1 MPDAGRPKS
10 PLTLSAAERT
20 ALTDLATG
28 PTTSEAMRLRARIV
42 LTCAEGHS
50 NKDVADALTVTPG
63 TVGKWRRRFLRMGMA
78 GLDDGMRSGRP
89 RMVDRVRLGALPAG
103 SMADTGQ
110 STQRSTQR
118 PGGDGRGVLSGSL
131 ADAAELVG
139 ELDWATAL
147 PADRQP
153 STRQVAAAYGVSQS
167 TVARRR
173 REEQHHYRTGGGLA
187 LRSTQPP
194 PPPANDT
201 ELLSDRV
208 YEAIRGWILSGELAP
223 GMRVVESEI
232 ARVLGTSQT
241 PAREAVRRLAH
252 EGLVTYRPR
261 LGNFVT
267 EISQVEAREAREVR
281 VLLET
286 AAARRATGHVPEEEL
301 QLLRIE
307 VARMIEAAEHH
318 DIGAFRE
325 ADLRFHRQVLAVSGN
340 SMLLRVW
347 RALEPALWSLQVVS
361 NAMYAGDWGLMARR
375 HHDLVD
381 VLGANDPEDAARLFS
396 AHARGESSITRPAA
410 RHD

>member
-10 PLTLSAAERT
+10 PLTLSVAERT
-20 ALTDLATG
+20 ALSQLAAAPRTTD
-28 PTTSEAMRLRARIV
+28 AMRLRARIV
-42 LTCAEGHS
+42 LASAEGRS
-50 NKDVADALTVTPG
+50 NKAVADLLEVTPG

-89 RMVDRVRLGALPAG
+89 RMVDRVRLGAG
-103 SMADTGQ
+103 SMAD
-110 STQRSTQR
+110 
-118 PGGDGRGVLSGSL
+118 SGHR
-131 ADAAELVG
+131 A
-139 ELDWATAL
+139 
-147 PADRQP
+147 
-153 STRQVAAAYGVSQS
+153 STRELAATYGVSQS
-167 TVARRR
+167 TVSRRR
-173 REEQHHYRTGGGLA
+173 REESQHYRSGAGIVLDSRPG
-187 LRSTQPP
+187 PP
-194 PPPANDT
+194 VAGDT

-281 VLLET
+281 VLLES
-286 AAARRATGHVPEEEL
+286 AAARRATGHVPPEEL
-301 QLLRIE
+301 DLLRIE
-307 VARMIEAAEHH
+307 VQRMIEAAGHH

-325 ADLRFHRQVLAVSGN
+325 SDLRFHRQVLATSGN

-347 RALEPALWSLQVVS
+347 RTLEPALWSLQVVS

-375 HHDLVD
+375 HLDLIE
-381 VLGANDPEDAARLFS
+381 VLNGTDPEDSARLFA
-396 AHARGESSITRPAA
+396 AHARGESSITRPAGH
-410 RHD
+410 HD

>member
-20 ALTDLATG
+20 ALSQLAAA
-28 PTTSEAMRLRARIV
+28 PRTSDAMRLRARIV
-42 LTCAEGHS
+42 LASAEGRS
-50 NKDVADALTVTPG
+50 NKAVADLLEVTPG

-89 RMVDRVRLGALPAG
+89 RMVDRVQLGAMSATGPAA
-103 SMADTGQ
+103 SMAD
-110 STQRSTQR
+110 
-118 PGGDGRGVLSGSL
+118 SGH
-131 ADAAELVG
+131 
-139 ELDWATAL
+139 
-147 PADRQP
+147 RP
-153 STRQVAAAYGVSQS
+153 STRELAATYGVSQS

-173 REEQHHYRTGGGLA
+173 REEIQHH
-187 LRSTQPP
+187 RSGAGIVLDSGR
-194 PPPANDT
+194 PAAPVAGDP

-281 VLLET
+281 VLLES
-286 AAARRATGHVPEEEL
+286 AAARRATGHVPTEEL
-301 QLLRIE
+301 DLLRIE
-307 VARMIEAAEHH
+307 VQRMSEAAQHH

-325 ADLRFHRQVLAVSGN
+325 ADLRFHRQVLATSGN
-340 SMLLRVW
+340 SMLLKVW
-347 RALEPALWSLQVVS
+347 RTLEPALWSLQVVS
-361 NAMYAGDWGLMARR
+361 NAMYAGDRGLMARR
-375 HHDLVD
+375 QVDLIE
-381 VLGANDPEDAARLFS
+381 VLAGTDPEDSARLFA

-410 RHD
+410 HHD

>member
-10 PLTLSAAERT
+10 PLSLSAAERA
-20 ALTDLATG
+20 ALNHLATG
-28 PTTSEAMRLRARIV
+28 TAASPAMRQRARIV
-42 LTCAEGHS
+42 LVCAEGRS
-50 NKDVADALTVTPG
+50 NKDVADALAVTPG

-89 RMVDRVRLGALPAG
+89 RMVDRVRLGAVTAG
-103 SMADTGQ
+103 SMAGSGQAAQPTGR
-110 STQRSTQR
+110 SAADGSSARPRARSTDQ
-118 PGGDGRGVLSGSL
+118 GIGDE
-131 ADAAELVG
+131 ADER
-139 ELDWATAL
+139 L
-147 PADRQP
+147 PP
-153 STRQVAAAYGVSQS
+153 TREVAAAYGVSQS
-167 TVARRR
+167 TVVRRR
-173 REEQHHYRTGGGLA
+173 REERLGYRSGGGLA
-187 LRSTQPP
+187 LRSTQPV
-194 PPPANDT
+194 PAQTTEN
-201 ELLSDRV
+201 ELLSERV

-252 EGLVTYRPR
+252 EGLVTYQPR

-281 VLLET
+281 VLLES
-286 AAARRATGHVPEEEL
+286 AAARRATGRVPEHEL
-301 QLLRIE
+301 DLLRTE
-307 VARMIEAAEHH
+307 VRLMTEAAEHH

-325 ADLRFHRQVLAVSGN
+325 ADLRFHRQVLATSGN

-347 RALEPALWSLQVVS
+347 RTLEPALWSLQVVS

-375 HHDLVD
+375 HLDLV
-381 VLGANDPEDAARLFS
+381 LALAGNDPEDAVRLFA
-396 AHARGESSITRPAA
+396 AHARGESSITRPAV

>member
-10 PLTLSAAERT
+10 PLTLSPAEHAA
-20 ALTDLATG
+20 LSHLAAGNGTH
-28 PTTSEAMRLRARIV
+28 PAMRLRARIV
-42 LTCAEGHS
+42 LACAEGQS
-50 NKDVADALTVTPG
+50 NKDVADLLTVTPG

-89 RMVDRVRLGALPAG
+89 RMVDRVRLGAAGAG
-103 SMADTGQ
+103 SMAE
-110 STQRSTQR
+110 
-118 PGGDGRGVLSGSL
+118 SGHPL
-131 ADAAELVG
+131 
-139 ELDWATAL
+139 
-147 PADRQP
+147 
-153 STRQVAAAYGVSQS
+153 STREVAAAHGASQS

-173 REEQHHYRTGGGLA
+173 REEIHRHRTGGGLA
-187 LRSTQPP
+187 LRAAQPAPP
-194 PPPANDT
+194 PSTDT

-223 GMRVVESEI
+223 GVRVVESEI

-281 VLLET
+281 VLLES
-286 AAARRATGHVPEEEL
+286 AAARRATGHVPPEEL
-301 QLLRIE
+301 DLLRIE
-307 VARMIEAAEHH
+307 VRRMTEAAEHH

-325 ADLRFHRQVLAVSGN
+325 ADLRFHRQVLATSGN
-340 SMLLRVW
+340 SMLLKVW
-347 RALEPALWSLQVVS
+347 RTLEPALWNLQVVS

-375 HHDLVD
+375 HIDLVE
-381 VLGANDPEDAARLFS
+381 VLAGTDPEDAARLFS
-396 AHARGESSITRPAA
+396 AHARGESSITRPAS

>member
-10 PLTLSAAERT
+10 PLTLSVAERT
-20 ALTDLATG
+20 ALSQLAG
-28 PTTSEAMRLRARIV
+28 APRTSPAMRLRARIV
-42 LTCAEGHS
+42 LASAEGRS
-50 NKDVADALTVTPG
+50 NKAVADLLEVTPG

-89 RMVDRVRLGALPAG
+89 RMVDRVQLGAISAIGAG
-103 SMADTGQ
+103 TSMAD
-110 STQRSTQR
+110 
-118 PGGDGRGVLSGSL
+118 SGHR
-131 ADAAELVG
+131 A
-139 ELDWATAL
+139 
-147 PADRQP
+147 
-153 STRQVAAAYGVSQS
+153 STRELAAAYGVSQS

-173 REEQHHYRTGGGLA
+173 REEVQHYRSGSGIA
-187 LRSTQPP
+187 LGSSHAAPP
-194 PPPANDT
+194 FSGDT

-281 VLLET
+281 VLLES
-286 AAARRATGHVPEEEL
+286 AAARRATGHAPPEEL
-301 QLLRIE
+301 DLLRIE
-307 VARMIEAAEHH
+307 VQRMSEAAEHH

-325 ADLRFHRQVLAVSGN
+325 SDLRFHRQVLATSGN
-340 SMLLRVW
+340 SMLLKVW
-347 RALEPALWSLQVVS
+347 RTLEPALWSLQVVS

-375 HHDLVD
+375 HVDLIE
-381 VLGANDPEDAARLFS
+381 VLAGTDPEDSARLFA
-396 AHARGESSITRPAA
+396 AHARGESSITRPAVH
-410 RHD
+410 HD

>member
-10 PLTLSAAERT
+10 PLTLSAPERS
-20 ALTDLATG
+20 ALSHLAAG
-28 PTTSEAMRLRARIV
+28 ARTSEAMRLRSRIV
-42 LTCAEGHS
+42 LACAEGRS
-50 NKDVADALTVTPG
+50 NKDVADLLAITPG

-89 RMVDRVRLGALPAG
+89 RMVDRVQLGAVATT
-103 SMADTGQ
+103 SMAD
-110 STQRSTQR
+110 
-118 PGGDGRGVLSGSL
+118 SGHS
-131 ADAAELVG
+131 
-139 ELDWATAL
+139 
-147 PADRQP
+147 P
-153 STRQVAAAYGVSQS
+153 STRQIAATYGVSQS
-167 TVARRR
+167 TVSRRR
-173 REEQHHYRTGGGLA
+173 REELHRHRTGGGLA
-187 LRSTQPP
+187 LRATQPAP
-194 PPPANDT
+194 PPSSEN

-281 VLLET
+281 VLLEA
-286 AAARRATGHVPEEEL
+286 AAARRATGHVPPAEL
-301 QLLRIE
+301 DLLRIE
-307 VARMIEAAEHH
+307 VQAMTEAADHH

-325 ADLRFHRQVLAVSGN
+325 ADLRFHRQVLATSGN

-347 RALEPALWSLQVVS
+347 RTLEPALWNLQVVS

-375 HHDLVD
+375 HLDLIE
-381 VLGANDPEDAARLFS
+381 VLDGTDPEDAARLFS
-396 AHARGESSITRPAA
+396 AHARGESSITRPAG

>member
-10 PLTLSAAERT
+10 PLTLSVAERT
-20 ALTDLATG
+20 ALSQLAAASR
-28 PTTSEAMRLRARIV
+28 TSAAMRLRARIV
-42 LTCAEGHS
+42 LASAEGRS
-50 NKDVADALTVTPG
+50 NKAVADLLEVTPG

-89 RMVDRVRLGALPAG
+89 RMVDRVQLGAASISG
-103 SMADTGQ
+103 AATSMAD
-110 STQRSTQR
+110 
-118 PGGDGRGVLSGSL
+118 SGH
-131 ADAAELVG
+131 
-139 ELDWATAL
+139 
-147 PADRQP
+147 RP
-153 STRQVAAAYGVSQS
+153 STRELAATYGVSQS
-167 TVARRR
+167 TVSRRR
-173 REEQHHYRTGGGLA
+173 REEVQHYRSGAGASNSLGVVGA
-187 LRSTQPP
+187 N
-194 PPPANDT
+194 PPAPLFAGDT

-281 VLLET
+281 VLLES
-286 AAARRATGHVPEEEL
+286 AAARRATGHAPPEEL
-301 QLLRIE
+301 DLLRIE
-307 VARMIEAAEHH
+307 VQRMIEAAGHH

-325 ADLRFHRQVLAVSGN
+325 ADLRFHRQVLATSGN

-347 RALEPALWSLQVVS
+347 RTLEPALWSLQVVS

-375 HHDLVD
+375 HLDLIE
-381 VLGANDPEDAARLFS
+381 VLAGTDPEDSARLFA
-396 AHARGESSITRPAA
+396 AHARGESSITRPAG

>member
-10 PLTLSAAERT
+10 PLTLSVAERT
-20 ALTDLATG
+20 ALSQLAG
-28 PTTSEAMRLRARIV
+28 APRTSPAMRLRARIV
-42 LTCAEGHS
+42 LASAEGRS
-50 NKDVADALTVTPG
+50 NKAVADLLEVTPG

-89 RMVDRVRLGALPAG
+89 RMVDRVQLGAISAIGAG
-103 SMADTGQ
+103 TSMAD
-110 STQRSTQR
+110 
-118 PGGDGRGVLSGSL
+118 SGHR
-131 ADAAELVG
+131 A
-139 ELDWATAL
+139 
-147 PADRQP
+147 
-153 STRQVAAAYGVSQS
+153 STRELAAAYGVSQS

-173 REEQHHYRTGGGLA
+173 REEVQHYRSSSRIA
-187 LRSTQPP
+187 LGSSQAAPP
-194 PPPANDT
+194 FSGDT

-281 VLLET
+281 VLLES
-286 AAARRATGHVPEEEL
+286 AAARRATGHAPPEEL
-301 QLLRIE
+301 DLLRIE
-307 VARMIEAAEHH
+307 VQRMSEAAEHH

-325 ADLRFHRQVLAVSGN
+325 ADLRFHRQVLATSGN
-340 SMLLRVW
+340 SMLLKVW
-347 RALEPALWSLQVVS
+347 RTLEPALWSLQVVS

-375 HHDLVD
+375 HVDLIE
-381 VLGANDPEDAARLFS
+381 VLAGTDPEDSARLFA

-410 RHD
+410 HHD

>member
-10 PLTLSAAERT
+10 PLTLSVAERT
-20 ALTDLATG
+20 ALSQLAAA
-28 PTTSEAMRLRARIV
+28 PRTSDAMRLRARIV
-42 LTCAEGHS
+42 LASAEGRS
-50 NKDVADALTVTPG
+50 NKAVADLLQVTPG

-89 RMVDRVRLGALPAG
+89 RMVDRVRLGAASTSG
-103 SMADTGQ
+103 AATSMAD
-110 STQRSTQR
+110 
-118 PGGDGRGVLSGSL
+118 SGH
-131 ADAAELVG
+131 
-139 ELDWATAL
+139 
-147 PADRQP
+147 RP
-153 STRQVAAAYGVSQS
+153 STRELAATYGVSQS
-167 TVARRR
+167 TISRRR
-173 REEQHHYRTGGGLA
+173 REEIQHHRSGATGSSSFGDPGIGHA
-187 LRSTQPP
+187 APP
-194 PPPANDT
+194 FSGDP

-208 YEAIRGWILSGELAP
+208 YEAIRGWILSGELGP
-223 GMRVVESEI
+223 GTRVVESEI

-281 VLLET
+281 VLLES
-286 AAARRATGHVPEEEL
+286 AAARRATGHVPPEEL
-301 QLLRIE
+301 DLLRIQ
-307 VARMIEAAEHH
+307 VQRMSEAADHH

-325 ADLRFHRQVLAVSGN
+325 ADLRFHRQVLATSGN

-347 RALEPALWSLQVVS
+347 RTLEPALWSLQVVS

-375 HHDLVD
+375 HLDLIE
-381 VLGANDPEDAARLFS
+381 VLAGTDPEDSARLFA
-396 AHARGESSITRPAA
+396 AHARGESSITRPAG

>member
-10 PLTLSAAERT
+10 PLTLSVPERT
-20 ALTDLATG
+20 ALSQLAAA
-28 PTTSEAMRLRARIV
+28 PRTSDAMRLRARIV
-42 LTCAEGHS
+42 LASAEGRS
-50 NKDVADALTVTPG
+50 NKAVADLLEVTPG

-89 RMVDRVRLGALPAG
+89 RMVDRVQLGAASITDATTSMAG
-103 SMADTGQ
+103 SGH
-110 STQRSTQR
+110 R
-118 PGGDGRGVLSGSL
+118 
-131 ADAAELVG
+131 
-139 ELDWATAL
+139 
-147 PADRQP
+147 P
-153 STRQVAAAYGVSQS
+153 STRELAATYGVSQS
-167 TVARRR
+167 TVSRRR
-173 REEQHHYRTGGGLA
+173 REEVQHYRSGAGIVLDSRPA
-187 LRSTQPP
+187 PP
-194 PPPANDT
+194 VAGDT

-281 VLLET
+281 VLLES
-286 AAARRATGHVPEEEL
+286 AAARRATGHAPPEEL
-301 QLLRIE
+301 DLLRIE
-307 VARMIEAAEHH
+307 VQRMIEAAGHH

-325 ADLRFHRQVLAVSGN
+325 ADLRFHRQVLATSGN

-347 RALEPALWSLQVVS
+347 RTLEPALWSLQVVS

-375 HHDLVD
+375 HVDLIE
-381 VLGANDPEDAARLFS
+381 VLAGNDPEDSARLFA
-396 AHARGESSITRPAA
+396 AHARGESSITRPAGH
-410 RHD
+410 HD

>member
-10 PLTLSAAERT
+10 PLTLSVAERT
-20 ALTDLATG
+20 ALSQLAAA
-28 PTTSEAMRLRARIV
+28 PRTSAAMRLRARIV
-42 LTCAEGHS
+42 LASAEGRS
-50 NKDVADALTVTPG
+50 NKAVADLLDVTPG

-89 RMVDRVRLGALPAG
+89 RMVDRVQLGALTRTAGTAAGG
-103 SMADTGQ
+103 SMADSGQ
-110 STQRSTQR
+110 H
-118 PGGDGRGVLSGSL
+118 
-131 ADAAELVG
+131 A
-139 ELDWATAL
+139 
-147 PADRQP
+147 
-153 STRQVAAAYGVSQS
+153 STRELAATHGVSQS

-173 REEQHHYRTGGGLA
+173 REEAQHYRSGAGTLLGSSQVA
-187 LRSTQPP
+187 PP
-194 PPPANDT
+194 FAGDP

-281 VLLET
+281 VLLES
-286 AAARRATGHVPEEEL
+286 AAARRATGHVPPEEL
-301 QLLRIE
+301 DLLRIE
-307 VARMIEAAEHH
+307 VQRMSEAADHH

-325 ADLRFHRQVLAVSGN
+325 ADLRFHRQVLATSGN

-347 RALEPALWSLQVVS
+347 RTLEPALWSLQVVS

-375 HHDLVD
+375 HVDLIE
-381 VLGANDPEDAARLFS
+381 VLAGTDPEDSARLFA

-410 RHD
+410 HHD

>member
-1 MPDAGRPKS
+1 
-10 PLTLSAAERT
+10 
-20 ALTDLATG
+20 
-28 PTTSEAMRLRARIV
+28 MRLRARIV
-42 LTCAEGHS
+42 LACAEGRS
-50 NKDVADALTVTPG
+50 NKQVADALAVTPG

-89 RMVDRVRLGALPAG
+89 RMVDRVRLGTVTSA
-103 SMADTGQ
+103 SMADSGH
-110 STQRSTQR
+110 
-118 PGGDGRGVLSGSL
+118 PGRLVAAADPDGGPRL
-131 ADAAELVG
+131 
-139 ELDWATAL
+139 
-147 PADRQP
+147 P
-153 STRQVAAAYGVSQS
+153 STRQVAATYGVSQS

-173 REEQHHYRTGGGLA
+173 REERLGYRSGGGLV
-187 LRSTQPP
+187 LRSTH
-194 PPPANDT
+194 PAPAKSTET
-201 ELLSDRV
+201 ELLSERV

-252 EGLVTYRPR
+252 EGLVTYQPR

-281 VLLET
+281 VLLES
-286 AAARRATGHVPEEEL
+286 AAARRATGRVPEQEL
-301 QLLRIE
+301 DLLRTE
-307 VARMIEAAEHH
+307 VRLMMEAAEHH

-325 ADLRFHRQVLAVSGN
+325 ADLRFHRQVLATSGN

-347 RALEPALWSLQVVS
+347 RTLEPALWSLQVVS

-375 HHDLVD
+375 HMDLVIA
-381 VLGANDPEDAARLFS
+381 LAGTDPEDAARLFS
-396 AHARGESSITRPAA
+396 AHARGESSITKPAA

>member
-10 PLTLSAAERT
+10 PLTLSTAERT
-20 ALTDLATG
+20 ALSRLVTA
-28 PTTSEAMRLRARIV
+28 PRTSAGMRLRARIV
-42 LTCAEGHS
+42 LACAEGRS
-50 NKDVADALTVTPG
+50 NKDVADLLTVTPG

-89 RMVDRVRLGALPAG
+89 RMVDRVQLGAVAATSMAG
-103 SMADTGQ
+103 SGH
-110 STQRSTQR
+110 R
-118 PGGDGRGVLSGSL
+118 
-131 ADAAELVG
+131 
-139 ELDWATAL
+139 
-147 PADRQP
+147 P
-153 STRQVAAAYGVSQS
+153 STREVAASYGVSQS
-167 TVARRR
+167 TVSRRW
-173 REEQHHYRTGGGLA
+173 REELQHHRAGGGLA

-194 PPPANDT
+194 PPPSGET

-208 YEAIRGWILSGELAP
+208 YDAIRGWILSGELAP

-281 VLLET
+281 VLLES
-286 AAARRATGHVPEEEL
+286 AAARRATGHVPPDEL
-301 QLLRIE
+301 ELLRIE
-307 VARMIEAAEHH
+307 VQRMTDAADHH

-325 ADLRFHRQVLAVSGN
+325 ADLRFHRQVLATSGN

-347 RALEPALWSLQVVS
+347 RTLEPALWNLQVVS

-375 HHDLVD
+375 HLDLIE
-381 VLGANDPEDAARLFS
+381 VLAGSDPEDAARLFS
-396 AHARGESSITRPAA
+396 AHARGESSITRPAG

>member
-10 PLTLSAAERT
+10 PLTLSAAERA
-20 ALTDLATG
+20 ALSHLAAG
-28 PTTSEAMRLRARIV
+28 SATTPAMRLRSRIV
-42 LTCAEGHS
+42 LACAEGRS
-50 NKDVADALTVTPG
+50 NKDVADALEVTAG

-89 RMVDRVRLGALPAG
+89 RMVDRVRLGAVTAG

-110 STQRSTQR
+110 GGGTGFQPVGRS
-118 PGGDGRGVLSGSL
+118 
-131 ADAAELVG
+131 
-139 ELDWATAL
+139 ATTGA
-147 PADRQP
+147 QP
-153 STRQVAAAYGVSQS
+153 STNGADPEDLAWAAEVLADRRLSTREVAAAYGVSQS
-167 TVARRR
+167 TVVRRR
-173 REEQHHYRTGGGLA
+173 REELRHQRAGSGIA
-187 LRSTQPP
+187 LRSVQPA
-194 PPPANDT
+194 PPPASET

-281 VLLET
+281 VLLEA
-286 AAARRATGHVPEEEL
+286 AAARRATGHVPELEL
-301 QLLRIE
+301 DLLRVE
-307 VARMIEAAEHH
+307 VRRMIEAAQHH

-325 ADLRFHRQVLAVSGN
+325 ADLRFHRQVLATSGN
-340 SMLLRVW
+340 SMLLKVW
-347 RALEPALWSLQVVS
+347 RTLEPALWSLQVVS

-375 HHDLVD
+375 HMDLVD
-381 VLGANDPEDAARLFS
+381 VLASTDPEDAARLFS
-396 AHARGESSITRPAA
+396 AHARGESSITRPAT

>member
-10 PLTLSAAERT
+10 PLTLSVPERT
-20 ALTDLATG
+20 ALSQLAAA
-28 PTTSEAMRLRARIV
+28 PRTSDAMRLRARIV
-42 LTCAEGHS
+42 LASAEGRS
-50 NKDVADALTVTPG
+50 NKAVADLLEVTPG

-89 RMVDRVRLGALPAG
+89 RMVDRVQLGAASITGATTSMAG
-103 SMADTGQ
+103 SGH
-110 STQRSTQR
+110 R
-118 PGGDGRGVLSGSL
+118 
-131 ADAAELVG
+131 
-139 ELDWATAL
+139 
-147 PADRQP
+147 P
-153 STRQVAAAYGVSQS
+153 STRELAATYGVSQS
-167 TVARRR
+167 TVSRRR
-173 REEQHHYRTGGGLA
+173 REEVQHH
-187 LRSTQPP
+187 RSGAGIVLDSRPAPP
-194 PPPANDT
+194 VSGDT

-281 VLLET
+281 VLLES
-286 AAARRATGHVPEEEL
+286 AAARRATGHAPPEEL
-301 QLLRIE
+301 DLLRIE
-307 VARMIEAAEHH
+307 VQRMIEAAGHH

-325 ADLRFHRQVLAVSGN
+325 ADLRFHRQVLATSGN

-347 RALEPALWSLQVVS
+347 RTLEPALWSLQVVS

-375 HHDLVD
+375 HVDLIE
-381 VLGANDPEDAARLFS
+381 VLAGNDPEDSARLFA
-396 AHARGESSITRPAA
+396 AHARGESSITRPAGH
-410 RHD
+410 HD

>member
-1 MPDAGRPKS
+1 
-10 PLTLSAAERT
+10 
-20 ALTDLATG
+20 
-28 PTTSEAMRLRARIV
+28 LRSRIV
-42 LTCAEGHS
+42 LACAEGKS
-50 NKDVADALTVTPG
+50 NKDVADLLAVTPG

-89 RMVDRVRLGALPAG
+89 RMVDRVHLGAIG
-103 SMADTGQ
+103 TRSMADSGQ
-110 STQRSTQR
+110 S
-118 PGGDGRGVLSGSL
+118 L
-131 ADAAELVG
+131 
-139 ELDWATAL
+139 
-147 PADRQP
+147 
-153 STRQVAAAYGVSQS
+153 STREVAAVHGVSQS

-173 REEQHHYRTGGGLA
+173 REELQHHRTGGVGGMA
-187 LRSTQPP
+187 LRPTQPP
-194 PPPANDT
+194 PPQASEN

-208 YEAIRGWILSGELAP
+208 YDAIRGWILSGELAP

-281 VLLET
+281 VLLEA
-286 AAARRATGHVPEEEL
+286 AAARRATGHVPPEEL
-301 QLLRIE
+301 DLLRIE
-307 VARMIEAAEHH
+307 VQRMTDAAEHH

-325 ADLRFHRQVLAVSGN
+325 ADLRFHRQVLATSGN
-340 SMLLRVW
+340 SMLLKVW
-347 RALEPALWSLQVVS
+347 RTLEPALWNLQVVS

-375 HHDLVD
+375 HIDLVE
-381 VLGANDPEDAARLFS
+381 VLAGTDPEDAARLFS
-396 AHARGESSITRPAA
+396 AHARGESSITRPAG

>member
-10 PLTLSAAERT
+10 PLTLSVAERT
-20 ALTDLATG
+20 ALSQLAG
-28 PTTSEAMRLRARIV
+28 APRTSEAMRLRARIV
-42 LTCAEGHS
+42 LASAEGRS
-50 NKDVADALTVTPG
+50 NKAVADLLEVTPG

-89 RMVDRVRLGALPAG
+89 RMVDRVQLGAISAIGAPA
-103 SMADTGQ
+103 SMAD
-110 STQRSTQR
+110 
-118 PGGDGRGVLSGSL
+118 SGHR
-131 ADAAELVG
+131 A
-139 ELDWATAL
+139 
-147 PADRQP
+147 
-153 STRQVAAAYGVSQS
+153 STRELAAAYGVSQS

-173 REEQHHYRTGGGLA
+173 REEVQHYRSGAGIVLGSA
-187 LRSTQPP
+187 PVAAPVSSDP
-194 PPPANDT
+194 

-281 VLLET
+281 VLLES
-286 AAARRATGHVPEEEL
+286 AAARRATGHAPPEEL
-301 QLLRIE
+301 DLLRIE
-307 VARMIEAAEHH
+307 VQRMSEAAEHH

-325 ADLRFHRQVLAVSGN
+325 ADLRFHRQVLATSGN
-340 SMLLRVW
+340 SMLLKVW
-347 RALEPALWSLQVVS
+347 RTLEPALWSLQVVS

-375 HHDLVD
+375 HVDLIE
-381 VLGANDPEDAARLFS
+381 VLAGTDPEDSARLFA
-396 AHARGESSITRPAA
+396 AHARGESSITRPAGH
-410 RHD
+410 HD

>member
-10 PLTLSAAERT
+10 PLTLSVAERT
-20 ALTDLATG
+20 ALSQLAAA
-28 PTTSEAMRLRARIV
+28 PRTSAAMRLRARIV
-42 LTCAEGHS
+42 LASAEGRS
-50 NKDVADALTVTPG
+50 NKAVADLLKVTPG

-89 RMVDRVRLGALPAG
+89 RMVDRVQLGAVATT
-103 SMADTGQ
+103 SMADSGHRQ
-110 STQRSTQR
+110 STRE
-118 PGGDGRGVLSGSL
+118 L
-131 ADAAELVG
+131 A
-139 ELDWATAL
+139 T
-147 PADRQP
+147 
-153 STRQVAAAYGVSQS
+153 AYGVSQS
-167 TVARRR
+167 TVSRRR
-173 REEQHHYRTGGGLA
+173 REEVQHYRSSAGIAVATSHPA
-187 LRSTQPP
+187 PP
-194 PPPANDT
+194 LSGDT

-281 VLLET
+281 VLLES
-286 AAARRATGHVPEEEL
+286 AAARRATGHAPQEEL
-301 QLLRIE
+301 DLLRIE
-307 VARMIEAAEHH
+307 VQRMIEAAGHH

-325 ADLRFHRQVLAVSGN
+325 ADLRFHRQVLATSGN

-347 RALEPALWSLQVVS
+347 RTLEPALWSLQVVS

-375 HHDLVD
+375 HLDLIE
-381 VLGANDPEDAARLFS
+381 VLAGTDPEDSARLFA
-396 AHARGESSITRPAA
+396 AHARGESSITRPAG
-410 RHD
+410 RHA

>member
-10 PLTLSAAERT
+10 PLTLSAAERS
-20 ALTDLATG
+20 ALTHLAAG
-28 PTTSEAMRLRARIV
+28 ARTSAAMRLRSKIV
-42 LTCAEGHS
+42 LACAEGRS
-50 NKDVADALTVTPG
+50 NKDVADLLTVTPG

-89 RMVDRVRLGALPAG
+89 RMVDRVQLGALAPTSMAG
-103 SMADTGQ
+103 SGH
-110 STQRSTQR
+110 
-118 PGGDGRGVLSGSL
+118 L
-131 ADAAELVG
+131 
-139 ELDWATAL
+139 
-147 PADRQP
+147 P
-153 STRQVAAAYGVSQS
+153 STREIATTYGVSQS
-167 TVARRR
+167 TVSRRR
-173 REEQHHYRTGGGLA
+173 REEFHHHRTGGGLA

-194 PPPANDT
+194 PPPSSET

-281 VLLET
+281 VLLEA
-286 AAARRATGHVPEEEL
+286 AAARRATGHVPPEEL
-301 QLLRIE
+301 NLLRVE
-307 VARMIEAAEHH
+307 VRRMTEAADHH

-325 ADLRFHRQVLAVSGN
+325 ADLRFHRQVLATSGN
-340 SMLLRVW
+340 SMLLKVW
-347 RALEPALWSLQVVS
+347 RTLEPALWNLQVVS

-375 HHDLVD
+375 HLDLIE
-381 VLGANDPEDAARLFS
+381 VLAGTDPEDAARLFS
-396 AHARGESSITRPAA
+396 AHARGESSITRPAG

>member
-20 ALTDLATG
+20 ALNHLTTG
-28 PTTSEAMRLRARIV
+28 TGASQAMRLRARIV
-42 LTCAEGHS
+42 LTCAEGRS
-50 NKDVADALTVTPG
+50 NKDVADALAVTPG

-89 RMVDRVRLGALPAG
+89 RMVDRVRLGAVTAG
-103 SMADTGQ
+103 SMAGSGQASQPTG
-110 STQRSTQR
+110 RSAADGSPAGRRAR
-118 PGGDGRGVLSGSL
+118 PNVERTGD
-131 ADAAELVG
+131 ETG
-139 ELDWATAL
+139 ERL
-147 PADRQP
+147 P
-153 STRQVAAAYGVSQS
+153 STREVAAAYGVSQS
-167 TVARRR
+167 TVVRRR
-173 REEQHHYRTGGGLA
+173 REERLGYRSGGGLA
-187 LRSTQPP
+187 LRSVQPA
-194 PPPANDT
+194 PAHTTEN
-201 ELLSDRV
+201 ELLSERV
-208 YEAIRGWILSGELAP
+208 YEAIRGWILCGELAP

-252 EGLVTYRPR
+252 EGLVTYQPR
-261 LGNFVT
+261 MGNFVT

-281 VLLET
+281 VLLES
-286 AAARRATGHVPEEEL
+286 AAARRATGRVPEHEL
-301 QLLRIE
+301 DLLRTE
-307 VARMIEAAEHH
+307 VRLMTEAAEHH

-325 ADLRFHRQVLAVSGN
+325 ADLRFHRQVLATSGN

-347 RALEPALWSLQVVS
+347 RTLEPALWSLQVVS

-375 HHDLVD
+375 HLDLV
-381 VLGANDPEDAARLFS
+381 LALAGNDPEDAVRLFA

>member
-10 PLTLSAAERT
+10 PLTLSVPERT
-20 ALTDLATG
+20 ALSQLAAA
-28 PTTSEAMRLRARIV
+28 PRTSAAMRLRARIV
-42 LTCAEGHS
+42 LASAEGRS
-50 NKDVADALTVTPG
+50 NKAVADLLEVTPG

-89 RMVDRVRLGALPAG
+89 RMVDRVQLGATSITGAPT
-103 SMADTGQ
+103 SMAD
-110 STQRSTQR
+110 
-118 PGGDGRGVLSGSL
+118 SGH
-131 ADAAELVG
+131 
-139 ELDWATAL
+139 
-147 PADRQP
+147 RP
-153 STRQVAAAYGVSQS
+153 STRELAAAYGVSQS
-167 TVARRR
+167 TVSRRR
-173 REEQHHYRTGGGLA
+173 REEVQHYRSGAGISVATSRPA
-187 LRSTQPP
+187 PP
-194 PPPANDT
+194 PPGDT

-281 VLLET
+281 VLLES
-286 AAARRATGHVPEEEL
+286 AAARRATGHAPPEEL
-301 QLLRIE
+301 DLLRIE
-307 VARMIEAAEHH
+307 VQRMIEAAGHH

-325 ADLRFHRQVLAVSGN
+325 ADLRFHRQVLATSGN

-347 RALEPALWSLQVVS
+347 RTLEPALWSLQVVS

-375 HHDLVD
+375 HLDLIE
-381 VLGANDPEDAARLFS
+381 VLAGTDPEDSARLFA
-396 AHARGESSITRPAA
+396 AHARGESSITRPAG
-410 RHD
+410 RPS

>member
-10 PLTLSAAERT
+10 PLTLSAAERVALNHFIT
-20 ALTDLATG
+20 AR
-28 PTTSEAMRLRARIV
+28 TTTPAMRLRSRIV
-42 LTCAEGHS
+42 LACAEGRS
-50 NKDVADALTVTPG
+50 NKDVADALAVTPG

-89 RMVDRVRLGALPAG
+89 RMVDRVRLGTVTAG
-103 SMADTGQ
+103 SMADSGHPRQPTG
-110 STQRSTQR
+110 R
-118 PGGDGRGVLSGSL
+118 L
-131 ADAAELVG
+131 
-139 ELDWATAL
+139 ATAAGQEGGSRL
-147 PADRQP
+147 P
-153 STRQVAAAYGVSQS
+153 STRQVASTYGVSQS
-167 TVARRR
+167 TVVRRR
-173 REEQHHYRTGGGLA
+173 REEQLGYRSGGGLA
-187 LRSTQPP
+187 LRSTH
-194 PPPANDT
+194 PAPAQSTEN
-201 ELLSDRV
+201 ELLSERV

-252 EGLVTYRPR
+252 EGLVTYQPR

-281 VLLET
+281 VLLES
-286 AAARRATGHVPEEEL
+286 AAARRATGRVPEHEL
-301 QLLRIE
+301 QLLRTE
-307 VARMIEAAEHH
+307 VRLMMEAAEHH

-325 ADLRFHRQVLAVSGN
+325 ADLRFHRQVLATSGN
-340 SMLLRVW
+340 SMLLKVW
-347 RALEPALWSLQVVS
+347 RTLEPALWSLQVVS

-375 HHDLVD
+375 HLDLVL
-381 VLGANDPEDAARLFS
+381 VLGGTDPEDAARLFS

>member
-10 PLTLSAAERT
+10 PLTLSVAERT
-20 ALTDLATG
+20 ALSQLAAA
-28 PTTSEAMRLRARIV
+28 PRTSDAMRLRARIV
-42 LTCAEGHS
+42 LASAEGRS
-50 NKDVADALTVTPG
+50 NKAVADLLQVTPG

-89 RMVDRVRLGALPAG
+89 RMVDRVQLGAVAAT
-103 SMADTGQ
+103 SMAD
-110 STQRSTQR
+110 
-118 PGGDGRGVLSGSL
+118 SGH
-131 ADAAELVG
+131 
-139 ELDWATAL
+139 
-147 PADRQP
+147 RP
-153 STRQVAAAYGVSQS
+153 STRELAATYGVSQS
-167 TVARRR
+167 TVSRRR
-173 REEQHHYRTGGGLA
+173 REEIQHHRSGTGIVVGSG
-187 LRSTQPP
+187 R
-194 PPPANDT
+194 PPAPASPDP

-281 VLLET
+281 VLLES
-286 AAARRATGHVPEEEL
+286 AAARRATGHVPTEEL
-301 QLLRIE
+301 DLLRIE
-307 VARMIEAAEHH
+307 VQRMSEAAEHH

-325 ADLRFHRQVLAVSGN
+325 ADLRFHRQVLATSGN
-340 SMLLRVW
+340 SMLLKVW
-347 RALEPALWSLQVVS
+347 RTLEPALWNLQVVS

-375 HHDLVD
+375 HVDLIE
-381 VLGANDPEDAARLFS
+381 VLTGTDPEDSARLFA

-410 RHD
+410 HHD

>member
-10 PLTLSAAERT
+10 PLTLSVAERT
-20 ALTDLATG
+20 ALSQLAAAARTTD
-28 PTTSEAMRLRARIV
+28 AMRLRARIV
-42 LTCAEGHS
+42 LASAEGRS
-50 NKDVADALTVTPG
+50 NKAVADLLDVTPG

-89 RMVDRVRLGALPAG
+89 RMVDRVQLGGTATT
-103 SMADTGQ
+103 SMAD
-110 STQRSTQR
+110 
-118 PGGDGRGVLSGSL
+118 SGHRL
-131 ADAAELVG
+131 
-139 ELDWATAL
+139 
-147 PADRQP
+147 
-153 STRQVAAAYGVSQS
+153 STRELAAAYGVSQS
-167 TVARRR
+167 TVSRRR
-173 REEQHHYRTGGGLA
+173 REEAQHYRSAGVSLGVGHPA
-187 LRSTQPP
+187 PP
-194 PPPANDT
+194 VASDT

-208 YEAIRGWILSGELAP
+208 YEAIRDWILSGELAP

-281 VLLET
+281 VLLES
-286 AAARRATGHVPEEEL
+286 AAARRATGHVPPEEL
-301 QLLRIE
+301 DLLRIE
-307 VARMIEAAEHH
+307 VQRMSEAADHH

-325 ADLRFHRQVLAVSGN
+325 SDLRFHRQVLATSGN

-347 RALEPALWSLQVVS
+347 RTLEPALWSLQVVS

-375 HHDLVD
+375 HVDLIE
-381 VLGANDPEDAARLFS
+381 VLAGTDPEDSARLFA
-396 AHARGESSITRPAA
+396 AHARGESSITRPAG
-410 RHD
+410 HNG

>member
-10 PLTLSAAERT
+10 PLTLSAAERA
-20 ALTDLATG
+20 ALSHLAAGNGST
-28 PTTSEAMRLRARIV
+28 PAMRLRARIV
-42 LTCAEGHS
+42 LACAEGQS
-50 NKDVADALTVTPG
+50 NKDVADLLAVTPG

-89 RMVDRVRLGALPAG
+89 RMVDRVRLGAIGTG
-103 SMADTGQ
+103 SMAD
-110 STQRSTQR
+110 
-118 PGGDGRGVLSGSL
+118 SGHPMSN
-131 ADAAELVG
+131 
-139 ELDWATAL
+139 
-147 PADRQP
+147 PA
-153 STRQVAAAYGVSQS
+153 STREVAAAHGVSQS

-173 REEQHHYRTGGGLA
+173 REEIHRHRTGSGLA
-187 LRSTQPP
+187 LRSTQPAP
-194 PPPANDT
+194 PPSTET

-208 YEAIRGWILSGELAP
+208 YEAIRNWILSGELAP

-286 AAARRATGHVPEEEL
+286 AAARRATGNVPPAEL
-301 QLLRIE
+301 DLLRIE
-307 VARMIEAAEHH
+307 VQRMTDAADHH

-325 ADLRFHRQVLAVSGN
+325 ADLRFHRQVLATSGN
-340 SMLLRVW
+340 SMLLKVW
-347 RALEPALWSLQVVS
+347 RTLEPALWNLQVVS

-375 HHDLVD
+375 HLDLVEA
-381 VLGANDPEDAARLFS
+381 LAGTDPEDAARLFS
-396 AHARGESSITRPAA
+396 AHARGESSITRPAS

>member
-10 PLTLSAAERT
+10 PLTLSVGRADALSQLAAAPRT
-20 ALTDLATG
+20 SA
-28 PTTSEAMRLRARIV
+28 AMRLRARIV
-42 LTCAEGHS
+42 LASAEGRS
-50 NKDVADALTVTPG
+50 NKEVADLLKVTPG

-89 RMVDRVRLGALPAG
+89 RMVDRVQLGAVGYNIDGRFRTSPVN
-103 SMADTGQ
+103 SRTGDGV
-110 STQRSTQR
+110 RR
-118 PGGDGRGVLSGSL
+118 LAVDGLAAAPGGDPAPPLQCWNSRGDRPSRS
-131 ADAAELVG
+131 AAV
-139 ELDWATAL
+139 
-147 PADRQP
+147 DR
-153 STRQVAAAYGVSQS
+153 
-167 TVARRR
+167 
-173 REEQHHYRTGGGLA
+173 
-187 LRSTQPP
+187 
-194 PPPANDT
+194 DT

-281 VLLET
+281 VLLES
-286 AAARRATGHVPEEEL
+286 AAARRATGHAPPEEL
-301 QLLRIE
+301 DLLRIE
-307 VARMIEAAEHH
+307 VQRMIEAAGHH

-325 ADLRFHRQVLAVSGN
+325 ADLRFHRQVLATSGN

-347 RALEPALWSLQVVS
+347 RTLEPALWSLQVVS

-375 HHDLVD
+375 HLDLIE
-381 VLGANDPEDAARLFS
+381 VLAGTDPEDSARLFA
-396 AHARGESSITRPAA
+396 AHARGESSITRPAG
-410 RHD
+410 RHA

>member
-10 PLTLSAAERT
+10 PLTLSAAERA
-20 ALTDLATG
+20 ALTDLAAANG
-28 PTTSEAMRLRARIV
+28 TSPAMRLRSRIV
-42 LTCAEGHS
+42 LACAEGRS
-50 NKDVADALTVTPG
+50 NKDVADLLAVTPG

-89 RMVDRVRLGALPAG
+89 RMVDRVRLGAIGSG
-103 SMADTGQ
+103 SMAD
-110 STQRSTQR
+110 
-118 PGGDGRGVLSGSL
+118 SGHPL
-131 ADAAELVG
+131 
-139 ELDWATAL
+139 
-147 PADRQP
+147 
-153 STRQVAAAYGVSQS
+153 STREIAAAHGVSQS

-173 REEQHHYRTGGGLA
+173 REEIHRHRTGGGLA
-187 LRSTQPP
+187 LRSMQPAPP
-194 PPPANDT
+194 PSTDN

-281 VLLET
+281 VLLES
-286 AAARRATGHVPEEEL
+286 AAARRATGHVPPEEL
-301 QLLRIE
+301 DLLRIE
-307 VARMIEAAEHH
+307 VQRMTEAADHH

-325 ADLRFHRQVLAVSGN
+325 ADLRFHRQVLATSGN
-340 SMLLRVW
+340 SMLLKVW
-347 RALEPALWSLQVVS
+347 RTLEPALWNLQVVS

-375 HHDLVD
+375 HIDLVE
-381 VLGANDPEDAARLFS
+381 VLAGTDPEDAARLFS
-396 AHARGESSITRPAA
+396 AHARGESSITRPAG
-410 RHD
+410 RHA

>member
-10 PLTLSAAERT
+10 PLTLSSAERA
-20 ALTDLATG
+20 ALSHLAAGNGTN
-28 PTTSEAMRLRARIV
+28 PAMRIRSRIV
-42 LTCAEGHS
+42 LACAEGQS
-50 NKDVADALTVTPG
+50 NKDVADLLSVTPG

-89 RMVDRVRLGALPAG
+89 RMVDRVQLGAVGSG
-103 SMADTGQ
+103 SMAD
-110 STQRSTQR
+110 
-118 PGGDGRGVLSGSL
+118 SGH
-131 ADAAELVG
+131 
-139 ELDWATAL
+139 TA
-147 PADRQP
+147 
-153 STRQVAAAYGVSQS
+153 STRELAAVHGVSQS

-173 REEQHHYRTGGGLA
+173 REEIHQYRTGGGLA
-187 LRSTQPP
+187 LGSARPAPP
-194 PPPANDT
+194 PSTDI

-286 AAARRATGHVPEEEL
+286 AAARRATGHVPPEEL
-301 QLLRIE
+301 DLLRIE
-307 VARMIEAAEHH
+307 VQRMTEAAEHH

-325 ADLRFHRQVLAVSGN
+325 ADLRFHRQVLATSGN
-340 SMLLRVW
+340 SMLLKVW
-347 RALEPALWSLQVVS
+347 RTLEPALWSLQVVS

-375 HHDLVD
+375 HIDLVE
-381 VLGANDPEDAARLFS
+381 VLAGTDPEDSARLFS
-396 AHARGESSITRPAA
+396 AHARGESSITRPAG

>member
-10 PLTLSAAERT
+10 PLSLSPAEQR
-20 ALTDLATG
+20 ALNQLATG
-28 PTTSEAMRLRARIV
+28 PRTSAAMRVRARIV
-42 LTCAEGHS
+42 LACAEGRS
-50 NKDVADALTVTPG
+50 NKDVADLLTVTPG

-89 RMVDRVRLGALPAG
+89 RMVDRVQLGAVATT
-103 SMADTGQ
+103 SMAD
-110 STQRSTQR
+110 
-118 PGGDGRGVLSGSL
+118 SGHL
-131 ADAAELVG
+131 
-139 ELDWATAL
+139 
-147 PADRQP
+147 P
-153 STRQVAAAYGVSQS
+153 STRDLAGTYGVSQS

-173 REEQHHYRTGGGLA
+173 REEARHHRTGGGLA
-187 LRSTQPP
+187 LGSTQPP
-194 PPPANDT
+194 LLASGET

-208 YEAIRGWILSGELAP
+208 YDAIRGWILSGELAP

-281 VLLET
+281 ILLEA
-286 AAARRATGHVPEEEL
+286 AAARRATGHVPPEEL
-301 QLLRIE
+301 ELLRVE
-307 VARMIEAAEHH
+307 VQRMSEAADHH

-325 ADLRFHRQVLAVSGN
+325 ADLRFHRQVLATSGN
-340 SMLLRVW
+340 SMLLKVW
-347 RALEPALWSLQVVS
+347 RTLEPALWNLQVVS
-361 NAMYAGDWGLMARR
+361 NAMYAGDWGLMAIR
-375 HHDLVD
+375 HFDLIE
-381 VLGANDPEDAARLFS
+381 VLAGTDPEDSARLFS
-396 AHARGESSITRPAA
+396 AHARGESSITRPAG

>member
-10 PLTLSAAERT
+10 PLTLSSAERA
-20 ALTDLATG
+20 ALTHLAAKNG
-28 PTTSEAMRLRARIV
+28 TSAAMRLRSRIV
-42 LTCAEGHS
+42 LACAEGQS
-50 NKDVADALTVTPG
+50 NKDVADLLAVTPG

-89 RMVDRVRLGALPAG
+89 RMVDRVQLGAIGAG
-103 SMADTGQ
+103 SMAD
-110 STQRSTQR
+110 
-118 PGGDGRGVLSGSL
+118 SGHP
-131 ADAAELVG
+131 V
-139 ELDWATAL
+139 
-147 PADRQP
+147 
-153 STRQVAAAYGVSQS
+153 STREVAAVHGVSQS

-173 REEQHHYRTGGGLA
+173 REEIHPHRTGGGLA
-187 LRSTQPP
+187 LRSTQPAP
-194 PPPANDT
+194 PPST
-201 ELLSDRV
+201 EIELLSDRV

-286 AAARRATGHVPEEEL
+286 AAARRATGHVPPEEL
-301 QLLRIE
+301 DLLRIE
-307 VARMIEAAEHH
+307 VQRMTDAAEHH

-325 ADLRFHRQVLAVSGN
+325 ADLRFHRQVLATSGN
-340 SMLLRVW
+340 SMLLKVW
-347 RALEPALWSLQVVS
+347 RTLEPALWNLQVVS

-375 HHDLVD
+375 HIDLVE
-381 VLGANDPEDAARLFS
+381 VLAGTDPEDAARLFS
-396 AHARGESSITRPAA
+396 AHARGESSITRPAS

>member
-10 PLTLSAAERT
+10 PLTLSAAERVALNHLIT
-20 ALTDLATG
+20 AR
-28 PTTSEAMRLRARIV
+28 TTTPAMRLRSRIV
-42 LTCAEGHS
+42 LACAEGRS
-50 NKDVADALTVTPG
+50 NKDVADALAVTPG

-89 RMVDRVRLGALPAG
+89 RMVDRVRLGTVTAA
-103 SMADTGQ
+103 SMADSGHPRQPTGQ
-110 STQRSTQR
+110 LVSTTDQD
-118 PGGDGRGVLSGSL
+118 GGSRL
-131 ADAAELVG
+131 
-139 ELDWATAL
+139 
-147 PADRQP
+147 P
-153 STRQVAAAYGVSQS
+153 STRQVAATYSVSQS
-167 TVARRR
+167 TVVRRR
-173 REEQHHYRTGGGLA
+173 REEQLGYRSGGGLA
-187 LRSTQPP
+187 LRSTH
-194 PPPANDT
+194 PAPAQSTEN
-201 ELLSDRV
+201 ELLSERV

-252 EGLVTYRPR
+252 EGLVTYQPR

-281 VLLET
+281 VLLES
-286 AAARRATGHVPEEEL
+286 AAARRATGRVPEHEL
-301 QLLRIE
+301 QLLRTE
-307 VARMIEAAEHH
+307 VRLMMEAAEHH

-325 ADLRFHRQVLAVSGN
+325 ADLRFHRQVLATSGN
-340 SMLLRVW
+340 SMLLKVW
-347 RALEPALWSLQVVS
+347 RTLEPALWSLQVVS

-375 HHDLVD
+375 HLDLVL
-381 VLGANDPEDAARLFS
+381 VLGGTDPEDAARLFS

>member
-1 MPDAGRPKS
+1 MPDPGRPKS
-10 PLTLSAAERT
+10 PLTLSVAERT
-20 ALTDLATG
+20 ALSQLAAA
-28 PTTSEAMRLRARIV
+28 PRTSPAMRLRARIV
-42 LTCAEGHS
+42 LASAEGRS
-50 NKDVADALTVTPG
+50 NKAVADLLEVTPG

-89 RMVDRVRLGALPAG
+89 RMVDRVQLGAAAGSAAPG
-103 SMADTGQ
+103 SMAD
-110 STQRSTQR
+110 
-118 PGGDGRGVLSGSL
+118 SGH
-131 ADAAELVG
+131 
-139 ELDWATAL
+139 
-147 PADRQP
+147 RP
-153 STRQVAAAYGVSQS
+153 STRELAATYGVSQS
-167 TVARRR
+167 TVSRRR
-173 REEQHHYRTGGGLA
+173 REEVQHYRSSAGIDLGA
-187 LRSTQPP
+187 N
-194 PPPANDT
+194 PAAPLFSGDP

-208 YEAIRGWILSGELAP
+208 YEAIRGWILSGELGP

-281 VLLET
+281 VLLES
-286 AAARRATGHVPEEEL
+286 AAARRATGHVPPEEL
-301 QLLRIE
+301 DLLRIQ
-307 VARMIEAAEHH
+307 VQRMSEAAEHH

-325 ADLRFHRQVLAVSGN
+325 ADLRFHRQVLATSGN

-347 RALEPALWSLQVVS
+347 RTLEPALWSLQVVS

-375 HHDLVD
+375 HLDLIA
-381 VLGANDPEDAARLFS
+381 VLSGTDPEDSARLFA

-410 RHD
+410 HHD

>member
-10 PLTLSAAERT
+10 PLTLSAAERSALSQIAAAPRT
-20 ALTDLATG
+20 AD
-28 PTTSEAMRLRARIV
+28 AMRLRARIV
-42 LTCAEGHS
+42 LASAEGRS
-50 NKDVADALTVTPG
+50 NKAVADLLEVTPG

-89 RMVDRVRLGALPAG
+89 RMVDRVQLGAA
-103 SMADTGQ
+103 SMAD
-110 STQRSTQR
+110 
-118 PGGDGRGVLSGSL
+118 SGHR
-131 ADAAELVG
+131 
-139 ELDWATAL
+139 T
-147 PADRQP
+147 
-153 STRQVAAAYGVSQS
+153 STRELATTYGVSQS
-167 TVARRR
+167 TVSRRR
-173 REEQHHYRTGGGLA
+173 REEAQHYRSSA
-187 LRSTQPP
+187 LTVGAAHPSPP
-194 PPPANDT
+194 ISADT

-208 YEAIRGWILSGELAP
+208 YDAIRGWILSGELAP

-281 VLLET
+281 VLLES
-286 AAARRATGHVPEEEL
+286 AAARRATGHVPPEEL
-301 QLLRIE
+301 DLLRIE
-307 VARMIEAAEHH
+307 MQRMTEAAEHH

-325 ADLRFHRQVLAVSGN
+325 ADLRFHRQVLATSGN

-347 RALEPALWSLQVVS
+347 RTLEPALWSLQVVS

-375 HHDLVD
+375 HLDLIE
-381 VLGANDPEDAARLFS
+381 VLSGTDPEDSARLFA
-396 AHARGESSITRPAA
+396 AHARGESSITRPAVH
-410 RHD
+410 HD

>member
-10 PLTLSAAERT
+10 PLTLSVAERT
-20 ALTDLATG
+20 ALSQLAAA
-28 PTTSEAMRLRARIV
+28 PRTSAAMRLRARIV
-42 LTCAEGHS
+42 LASAEGRS
-50 NKDVADALTVTPG
+50 NKAVADLLEVTPG

-89 RMVDRVRLGALPAG
+89 RMVDRVQLGALEGG
-103 SMADTGQ
+103 SMAD
-110 STQRSTQR
+110 
-118 PGGDGRGVLSGSL
+118 SGHR
-131 ADAAELVG
+131 A
-139 ELDWATAL
+139 
-147 PADRQP
+147 
-153 STRQVAAAYGVSQS
+153 STRELAAAYGVSQS

-173 REEQHHYRTGGGLA
+173 REEVLHF
-187 LRSTQPP
+187 RSGIVVGSSPAAPP
-194 PPPANDT
+194 FSSDP

-281 VLLET
+281 VLLES
-286 AAARRATGHVPEEEL
+286 AAARRATGHVPPEEL
-301 QLLRIE
+301 DLLRIE
-307 VARMIEAAEHH
+307 VQRMSEAADHH

-325 ADLRFHRQVLAVSGN
+325 SDLRFHRQVLATSGN

-347 RALEPALWSLQVVS
+347 RTLEPALWSLQVVS

-375 HHDLVD
+375 HVDLIE
-381 VLGANDPEDAARLFS
+381 VLGGTDPEDSARLFA
-396 AHARGESSITRPAA
+396 AHARGESSITRPAGH
-410 RHD
+410 HD